1 MKTTS
6 DRRLILCL
14 EPNLVGTALAA
25 WLAGTGA
32 EVINDPSGVAALV
45 AGRDDIVVSSHPYL
59 SMATVVVIEEGGSE
73 VSIYR
78 NGSKSSHRYHGLE
91 WLGALIE
98 EQRGPPEQISR
109 DPDQEVRMT
118 EPLRSHL

>member
-1 MKTTS
+1 MKTPS

-14 EPNLVGTALAA
+14 EPTLVGTALAA
-25 WLAGTGA
+25 WLAATGA
-32 EVINDPSGVAALV
+32 EVISDPSGVSARV
-45 AGRDDIVVSSHPYL
+45 AGRNDIVVSSHPYL
-59 SMATVVVIEEGGSE
+59 SMATVVVLEEYGSE

-78 NGSKSSHRYHGLE
+78 NGSRSSHRYQGLE

-98 EQRGPPEQISR
+98 AQRGPPEQIRRGS
-109 DPDQEVRMT
+109 DQEVRMT